1 MNKASLSNTQGRGG
15 FQTEGSIIK
24 KNIGAGIHETYLR
37 KREYLISIE
46 CLVGPGTVPNAL
58 PEIIY

>member
-1 MNKASLSNTQGRGG
+1 MNKASISNTQGRGS

-24 KNIGAGIHETYLR
+24 KIEARIHETYLR
-37 KREYLISIE
+37 KREYLMSIE
-46 CLVGPGTVPNAL
+46 SLVCLGTVPNAL